1 MRRVKLL
8 LAASLAIGAVLA
20 SAAPAQASARSAAAT
35 WNCFTTQ
42 NLCLFYGSFN
52 QGSYVFFQPGV
63 NDANLADNIFTPS
76 GAGQGQS
83 ATNNT
88 RSAANYTYT
97 HPIVLCSGINY
108 SGVCRILA
116 PNDDWSF
123 DPSFWANVESF
134 YWGQ

>member
-1 MRRVKLL
+1 MRTTLP
-8 LAASLAIGAVLA
+8 ASSVA
-20 SAAPAQASARSAAAT
+20 SASSRPCASCSSAARSATAT

-88 RSAANYTYT
+88 RSAANYNYT

-108 SGVCRILA
+108 GGVCRILA